1 MRFRETIVMAVLRE
15 IDKADYLTLGSYRP
29 LILENI
35 CSKILRMVIAD
46 CIVDMAKEYALL
58 L

>member
-1 MRFRETIVMAVLRE
+1 MAVLRE
-15 IDKADYLTLGSYRP
+15 IGKADYLTLGSYRP